1 MFFISRKRY
10 DALPAKAKEAIDK
23 NSYLPL
29 ARKLGEKTQEQWEK
43 SRNLVKDST
52 LTLSA
57 EQEAEWK
64 RRVAPIAVEWS
75 QNVPDGTKVLEA
87 FRAAIAA
94 QRAGK

>member
-1 MFFISRKRY
+1 
-10 DALPAKAKEAIDK
+10 
-23 NSYLPL
+23 
-29 ARKLGEKTQEQWEK
+29 
-43 SRNLVKDST
+43 VKDST